1 MQSSGC
7 GNNRYGGGGSVGG
20 NGNAG
25 QGNVGGGSQQS
36 GTGNGAGGGGGSGG
50 HGSVWRDS
58 IRTRDAND
66 LGGAGTNINI
76 TGFDETYACG
86 GGGLDA
92 WNNTPHNYPYRE
104 DAYGNG
110 GDGGKRTGKSG
121 ISGVV
126 IVRFK
131 LENFVDISKP
141 TSSV

>member
-1 MQSSGC
+1 MQNSGC
-7 GNNRYGGGGSVGG
+7 GDNRYGGGGSSAG
-20 NGNAG
+20 NGIAG
-25 QGNVGGGSQQS
+25 QGNVGGGSQKG

-66 LGGAGTNINI
+66 LGGAGTITNI
-76 TGFDETYACG
+76 TGFNDTYACG

-92 WNNTPHNYPYRE
+92 WNNTPHNSPYRE
-104 DAYGNG
+104 GAYGNG
-110 GDGGKRTGKSG
+110 GDGGRSTGNSG

-131 LENFVDISKP
+131 LE
-141 TSSV
+141 